1 MACERDMGRCRP
13 ARESGDS
20 VLHFRTFKGFGFDFV
35 PARDRKWS
43 PGSDWVRLVTAPGGA
58 DAVRCFIFVLSRGLA
73 SILCRLGIVP
83 KMEPGSDWVRLVTAP
98 DGADA
103 ALAGAGSV
111 LHFRTFKGIGFDFV
125 PAPDRAESGAGLGL
139 GSVLHFVSWRRLD
152 SIFCACAAMVL
163 SVPFKARDCDGCLPG
178 CKVAG
183 AEAPGDSVIRRLLK
197 TGEIEVSQVGHRE
210 NWPPRNADRM
220 K

>member
-1 MACERDMGRCRP
+1 MQAGSGERGFGASFSYFQGVWLRFCARSGSKVEPGLGLGSPCNCAGRRGRC
-13 ARESGDS
+13 S
-20 VLHFRTFKGFGFDFV
+20 VLHFCTFK
-35 PARDRKWS
+35 R
-43 PGSDWVRLVTAPGGA
+43 
-58 DAVRCFIFVLSRGLA
+58 
-73 SILCRLGIVP
+73 
-83 KMEPGSDWVRLVTAP
+83 
-98 DGADA
+98 
-103 ALAGAGSV
+103 
-111 LHFRTFKGIGFDFV
+111 IGFDFV